1 METDGQDRGSDGRMR
16 GRHQGVNANSLRAK
30 TSTASHLSLI
40 LAWLPPFLP
49 PFLFFFVTNPS
60 ASSLLSCLKFSD
72 SPPSPSSFS
81 LSPSLCPNVLSPYLP
96 HFLPRPTASPI
107 LLKLSPEANTLAE
120 IRERMTTSLSPTH
133 PPTPPA
139 VAQQGTSQCNI
150 CATHD

>member
-1 METDGQDRGSDGRMR
+1 MLIVSEL
-16 GRHQGVNANSLRAK
+16 RHPQHLICL
-30 TSTASHLSLI
+30 LSLPDS
-40 LAWLPPFLP
+40 LPSSLP
-49 PFLFFFVTNPS
+49 SFFFVTNPS